1 MIKVYIA
8 LFLTSRGW
16 GGGGGESVVSIIY
29 IQVKLSIIVMGG
41 SFDESA
47 YIYNLW
53 VHGQW
58 RKRYGSNMSI
68 YIIPRGSRHTTEK
81 YFTLPH
87 GMTST
92 VYTHMTS
99 YIAL

>member
-16 GGGGGESVVSIIY
+16 GGGGESVVSIIY

-68 YIIPRGSRHTTEK
+68 YRQTTEK